1 MPRNDA
7 EHAYATQK
15 PQPQPREP
23 QPHGRIKKGTAP
35 TPLFLYRQK
44 LHKTTKNQLIIATK
58 THMTSR

>member
-7 EHAYATQK
+7 EHAYATPK
-15 PQPQPREP
+15 PQPREP
-23 QPHGRIKKGTAP
+23 QLHGRIKKGTAP

-44 LHKTTKNQLIIATK
+44 LHKTTKNQQIIATK